1 MLPGVHWLSIVFS
14 QCEVIQTKQSTLEM
28 QITVFSLDYFAK
40 GIYQLI
46 GTIDC
51 CHLLRIQRVC
61 MLNTEF

>member
-40 GIYQLI
+40 GIY
-46 GTIDC
+46 
-51 CHLLRIQRVC
+51 
-61 MLNTEF
+61 